1 MVTRPAL
8 SIADAARLSGVSAY
22 TLRYYER
29 AGLIDGVDRAGSGHR
44 RYNDG
49 DLAWIEVLQ
58 CLRKTGMPIAS
69 IRRYAELVRAGEG
82 NEEERLALLEEHRGA
97 VRAQL
102 IEVRRHLEFI
112 ERKIAT
118 YEEKLNDSETAGEP
132 GIGSVCRGLGLHGHD
147 VGLREGGRA
156 VGTRD
161 DSPSA

>member
-1 MVTRPAL
+1 MAIQAGLT
-8 SIADAARLSGVSAY
+8 IADAARRSGVSAY

-44 RYNDG
+44 RYSHE

-69 IRRYAELVRAGEG
+69 IRRYAELVRAGDG
-82 NEEERLALLEEHRGA
+82 NEEERLALLEEHRDA

-102 IEVRRHLEFI
+102 TEVRRHLAFI

-118 YEEKLNDSETAGEP
+118 YEEKLNDHQTTGEP
-132 GIGSVCRGLGLHGHD
+132 GIGSLCPGLGVHGND
-147 VGLREGGRA
+147 VGVREGG
-156 VGTRD
+156 
-161 DSPSA
+161 